1 MAFSRLFGKSK
12 REVPSPTDNLETTE
26 KDDTVIVNTRSSLY
40 PAVGSPGQGHG
51 QGMYPGINQ
60 AAIEGLPYQLPHRPA
75 PAPVVSEQFQNMSIR
90 QDSTGW
96 QPLQGIQFTL
106 NSR

>member
-26 KDDTVIVNTRSSLY
+26 KDDTVIVNTPQSSSLY
-40 PAVGSPGQGHG
+40 PAVNSPGQG
-51 QGMYPGINQ
+51 QGLYPGINQ

-75 PAPVVSEQFQNMSIR
+75 PAPVVSEQLQNMSIR

-96 QPLQGIQFTL
+96 QPLQGVQFTL